1 MVVGNDSIDEKET
14 LRNNKL
20 DNAFKEVM
28 SLADILSHTLG
39 PLITELNDLEP
50 EVIKSY
56 LPLEKEGD
64 RIIKLEQELP
74 TPDGSGIRLDV
85 LFELRIPGNQPIN
98 VEVNLEGQAKR
109 RLGYPMGNRALYY
122 TSTMIHDQKGKYFK
136 GEHYEKM
143 NKVYSIWL
151 MLSPRKD
158 SMNSIV
164 RHHMVADTIYGNNTS
179 NDSNCNLME
188 IIEVNIGDRFD
199 FKDGMLGLLNILF
212 TRNIDAS
219 ERIRLLGEYYNIE
232 KSEYLI
238 KGVTKLSM
246 IIDDTTLDEEIMC
259 DRM

>member
-1 MVVGNDSIDEKET
+1 
-14 LRNNKL
+14 
-20 DNAFKEVM
+20 
-28 SLADILSHTLG
+28 
-39 PLITELNDLEP
+39 
-50 EVIKSY
+50 
-56 LPLEKEGD
+56 
-64 RIIKLEQELP
+64 
-74 TPDGSGIRLDV
+74 
-85 LFELRIPGNQPIN
+85 
-98 VEVNLEGQAKR
+98 
-109 RLGYPMGNRALYY
+109 
-122 TSTMIHDQKGKYFK
+122 
-136 GEHYEKM
+136 
-143 NKVYSIWL
+143 
-151 MLSPRKD
+151 
-158 SMNSIV
+158 
-164 RHHMVADTIYGNNTS
+164 MVADTIYGNNTS